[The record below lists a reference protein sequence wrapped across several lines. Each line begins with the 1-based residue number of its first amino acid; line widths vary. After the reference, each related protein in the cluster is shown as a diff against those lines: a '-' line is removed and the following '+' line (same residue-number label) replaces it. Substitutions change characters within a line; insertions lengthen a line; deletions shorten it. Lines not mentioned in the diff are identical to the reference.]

1 VTPSISTRRTLPAL
15 GAVAASAIAA
25 ATLAAC
31 GSQSGASAGTCA
43 DDAEPVEV
51 TDAVGRE
58 VSLDC
63 PATRIVTTEWESTE
77 NALALGVTPVG
88 VADEDT
94 FDDWVGTGQRI
105 PEEVENVG
113 ERHQPSLEK
122 IAALAP
128 ELIIAPR
135 DLPADKREKLA
146 EIAPLATVDPYP
158 IPEPGAPTEWE
169 MLRREVEMMG
179 ELLAREEEAD
189 RLLADLDA
197 TIAEQRERI
206 EAAGRTGDEL
216 VIAQAFTTGKPV
228 ARLFDDGSQMLAVAR
243 KMGLRNGFDGERQEY
258 SITEVGLEGLREI
271 EHTDWLLTATQSDD
285 DPFTEAWAEN
295 PAYRSLEVVERNR
308 VVPLGGD
315 TWTWGGPLSAA
326 LVAERIADAVTG
338 EIEPL

>member
-1 VTPSISTRRTLPAL
+1 VTSSTSMSRTLRIL
-15 GAVAASAIAA
+15 GAVGISAVTA

-31 GSQSGASAGTCA
+31 GDESSATAGACG
-43 DDAEPVEV
+43 DEAEPVKV

-58 VSLDC
+58 VALDC

-94 FDDWVGTGQRI
+94 YDEWVAAGERI
-105 PEEVENVG
+105 PEDVENVG

-158 IPEPGAPTEWE
+158 VPEPGAPSELE
-169 MLRREVEMMG
+169 MLRREVTMMG
-179 ELLAREEEAD
+179 ELLDRENEAEQ
-189 RLLADLDA
+189 LLADLDA

-206 EAAGRTGDEL
+206 EQAGRTGDEI

-243 KMGLRNGFDGERQEY
+243 KMGLRNAFDGEKQEY

-271 EHTDWLLTATQSDD
+271 ENADWLLTATQSDD
-285 DPFTEAWAEN
+285 DPFTEAWADN
-295 PAYRSLEVVERNR
+295 PAYQSLDVVRRDR

-315 TWTWGGPLSAA
+315 TWTWGGALSAA
-326 LVAERIADAVTG
+326 LVAERIADALTG
-338 EIEPL
+338 EIEPV

>member
-1 VTPSISTRRTLPAL
+1 VTSPISTNRTLRAL
-15 GAVAASAIAA
+15 SAAAASAFAA
-25 ATLAAC
+25 AALTAC
-31 GSQSGASAGTCA
+31 GSQSGASTAACA
-43 DDAEPVEV
+43 ESAEPVEV

-58 VSLDC
+58 VRLDC

-94 FDDWVGTGQRI
+94 YDDWVAAGERI
-105 PEEVENVG
+105 PAEVENVG

-122 IAALAP
+122 IAALTP
-128 ELIIAPR
+128 ELIVAPR

-158 IPEPGAPTEWE
+158 VPEPGAPSEWE
-169 MLRREVEMMG
+169 MLGREVRMMG
-179 ELLAREEEAD
+179 ELLGREQEAED
-189 RLLADLDA
+189 LLAELDA
-197 TIAEQRERI
+197 TVTEQRERI
-206 EAAGRTGDEL
+206 EAAGRTGDEI

-258 SITEVGLEGLREI
+258 SITEVGLEGMRQI
-271 EHTDWLLTATQSDD
+271 EDTDWLLTATQSDD
-285 DPFTEAWAEN
+285 DPFTAAWADN
-295 PAYRSLEVVERNR
+295 PAYQSLDVVERGR

-315 TWTWGGPLSAA
+315 TWTWGGALSAA
-326 LVAERIADAVTG
+326 LVAERIADALTG
-338 EIEPL
+338 GIEPL

>member
-1 VTPSISTRRTLPAL
+1 MTSPSTNPTLR
-15 GAVAASAIAA
+15 AIAA
-25 ATLAAC
+25 AGLTLILAAVVAAC
-31 GSQSGASAGTCA
+31 GSQSGASAGACA
-43 DDAEPVEV
+43 EDAEPVEV
-51 TDAVGRE
+51 VDAVGRE
-58 VSLDC
+58 VGLDC

-88 VADEDT
+88 VADKDT
-94 FDDWVGTGQRI
+94 YDDWVGAGERI
-105 PEEVENVG
+105 PEQVENVG

-135 DLPADKREKLA
+135 DLPTDKREKLA
-146 EIAPLATVDPYP
+146 EIATLATVDPYP
-158 IPEPGAPTEWE
+158 MPEPGAPSEWQ
-169 MLRREVEMMG
+169 MLRREVTMMG
-179 ELLAREEEAD
+179 ELLGREEEAEG
-189 RLLADLDA
+189 LLAELDA
-197 TIAEQRERI
+197 TIAEQRARI
-206 EAAGRTGDEL
+206 ADAGRTGDEI

-258 SITEVGLEGLREI
+258 SITEMGLEGLRQI
-271 EHTDWLLTATQSDD
+271 EDADWLLTATQSDD

-295 PAYRSLEVVERNR
+295 PAYRALDVVERDR

-315 TWTWGGPLSAA
+315 TWTWGGALSAG
-326 LVAERIADAVTG
+326 LVAERIADALTG

>member
-1 VTPSISTRRTLPAL
+1 VTSSISTNRILRTI
-15 GAVAASAIAA
+15 GAA
-25 ATLAAC
+25 ALAAVLAGLLAAC
-31 GSQSGASAGTCA
+31 GSQSGATAGACG
-43 DDAEPVEV
+43 DNAEPVEV

-58 VSLDC
+58 VRLDC

-94 FDDWVGTGQRI
+94 YDDWVAAGERI

-146 EIAPLATVDPYP
+146 GIAPLATVDPYP
-158 IPEPGAPTEWE
+158 VPEPGAPSEWE
-169 MLRREVEMMG
+169 MLRREVTMMG
-179 ELLAREEEAD
+179 ELLGREEEAKD
-189 RLLADLDA
+189 LLAELDA
-197 TIAEQRERI
+197 TIAQQRERI
-206 EAAGRTGDEL
+206 SDARRTGDTI

-243 KMGLRNGFDGERQEY
+243 KLGLRNGFDGERQEY
-258 SITEVGLEGLREI
+258 SITEVGLEGLRQI
-271 EHTDWLLTATQSDD
+271 EHNDWLLTATQSDD
-285 DPFTEAWAEN
+285 DPFTEAWADN
-295 PAYRSLEVVERNR
+295 PAYRSLDMVKRDR

-315 TWTWGGPLSAA
+315 TWTWGGALSAA
-326 LVAERIADAVTG
+326 LVAERIADALTG
-338 EIEPL
+338 DIKPL